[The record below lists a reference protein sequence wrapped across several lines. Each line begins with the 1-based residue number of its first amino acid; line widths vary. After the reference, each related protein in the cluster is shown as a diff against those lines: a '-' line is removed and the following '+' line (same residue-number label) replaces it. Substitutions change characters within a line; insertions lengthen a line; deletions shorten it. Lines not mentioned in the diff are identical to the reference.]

1 MEPKIKGK
9 AFNYNDTRD
18 RKFYDVFVW
27 MFHPLAK
34 IVFKTQYIG
43 RENVPKTGSLIIA
56 SNHRNSYDP
65 GLIAAARVRKIH
77 YMAKLELFN
86 LNKLASWIQVQRT
99 RSVHSFA
106 DWPSFCVLNMIDLN
120 ESSSILE

>member
-56 SNHRNSYDP
+56 SNHRNSRSRSHCRGESPQDP
-65 GLIAAARVRKIH
+65 LHGEAR
-77 YMAKLELFN
+77 A
-86 LNKLASWIQVQRT
+86 VQ
-99 RSVHSFA
+99 SQ
-106 DWPSFCVLNMIDLN
+106 
-120 ESSSILE
+120 

>member
-9 AFNYNDTRD
+9 AFDYDDTRD

-43 RENVPKTGSLIIA
+43 RENVPKRA
-56 SNHRNSYDP
+56 
-65 GLIAAARVRKIH
+65 
-77 YMAKLELFN
+77 
-86 LNKLASWIQVQRT
+86 
-99 RSVHSFA
+99 
-106 DWPSFCVLNMIDLN
+106 VL
-120 ESSSILE
+120 